1 MTETSSSIGV
11 STKQQRIA
19 NLARSAPQMAWT
31 TLAHY
36 MDLAWLKEAYRRTR
50 KDATPGVD
58 GRTAQ
63 DYAVDLE
70 ANLQSLLDRAKSGNY
85 RASPVRRTYVPKP
98 GSRTEQRPIGIPTF
112 EDKVLQRAV
121 TMLLEAV
128 YEQDFLD
135 GSYGFRPGR
144 SAHQALE
151 TLRKD
156 LGVFRGGWIVELD
169 IRKFFDTLNWQHL
182 RQILRQR
189 IRDGVLLRL
198 IDKWLKAGVL
208 EGETLSYLDQG
219 SPQGSVI
226 SPQLANVYL
235 HTVLDRWFEETV
247 RPRLRGKASLV
258 RFADDA
264 VLLFEREA
272 DAQRVLKVLAS
283 RFEKFGLTLHPDK
296 TRLLVFTRPS
306 DSSGAVA
313 PQTFDFLGFSHYW
326 GRSRRGYW
334 VVKRRTAK
342 DRRRRALKAIS
353 EWCRTHRHRP
363 LREQCQTLNQKLRG
377 HFAYYG
383 IRGNFAALSAF
394 RFWVERTWIKW
405 LNRRSQRAVLT
416 EKILARFR
424 RQYPL
429 LPARLNPRAVT

>member
-1 MTETSSSIGV
+1 M
-11 STKQQRIA
+11 
-19 NLARSAPQMAWT
+19 
-31 TLAHY
+31 
-36 MDLAWLKEAYRRTR
+36 
-50 KDATPGVD
+50 
-58 GRTAQ
+58 
-63 DYAVDLE
+63 
-70 ANLQSLLDRAKSGNY
+70 
-85 RASPVRRTYVPKP
+85 
-98 GSRTEQRPIGIPTF
+98 
-112 EDKVLQRAV
+112 
-121 TMLLEAV
+121 
-128 YEQDFLD
+128 
-135 GSYGFRPGR
+135 
-144 SAHQALE
+144 
-151 TLRKD
+151 
-156 LGVFRGGWIVELD
+156 
-169 IRKFFDTLNWQHL
+169 
-182 RQILRQR
+182 
-189 IRDGVLLRL
+189 
-198 IDKWLKAGVL
+198 
-208 EGETLSYLDQG
+208 
-219 SPQGSVI
+219 
-226 SPQLANVYL
+226 
-235 HTVLDRWFEETV
+235 LDRWFEETV

-353 EWCRTHRHRP
+353 EGCRTHRHRP

-383 IRGNFAALSAF
+383 IRGNVAALSAF

-416 EKILARFR
+416 EKILARLR

>member
-1 MTETSSSIGV
+1 
-11 STKQQRIA
+11 
-19 NLARSAPQMAWT
+19 
-31 TLAHY
+31 

-50 KDATPGVD
+50 KDAAPGVD

-63 DYAVDLE
+63 DSAVDLE

-85 RASPVRRTYVPKP
+85 RAPPVRRTYVPKP
-98 GSRTEQRPIGIPTF
+98 GSPTEQRPIGIPTF

-169 IRKFFDTLNWQHL
+169 IRKCFDTLNWQHL

-198 IDKWLKAGVL
+198 TDKWLKAGAL
-208 EGETLSYLDQG
+208 EGETLSYPDQG

-264 VLLFEREA
+264 VLLFEQEE
-272 DAQRVLKVLAS
+272 DAPRVLKVLAS
-283 RFEKFGLTLHPDK
+283 RFEKFGLKLHPDK

-306 DSSGAVA
+306 DSPDAVA

-353 EWCRTHRHRP
+353 QWCRTHRHRP

-405 LNRRSQRAVLT
+405 LNRRSQRAALT
-416 EKILARFR
+416 ERILVRCR

>member
-1 MTETSSSIGV
+1 MTETSSSILV

-19 NLARSAPQMAWT
+19 GLARSAPQMVWT
-31 TLAHY
+31 TLAHH
-36 MDLAWLKEAYRRTR
+36 MDLAWMKEAYRRTR
-50 KDATPGVD
+50 KDAAPGID
-58 GRTAQ
+58 GQTAE
-63 DYAVDLE
+63 DYAVNLE
-70 ANLQSLLDRAKSGNY
+70 ANLQSLLNRAQSGDY
-85 RASPVRRTYVPKP
+85 WAPPVRRTYVPKP
-98 GSRTEQRPIGIPTF
+98 GSRTEQRPLGIPTF

-121 TMLLEAV
+121 AMLLEAV

-135 GSYGFRPGR
+135 CSYGFRPGR

-151 TLRKD
+151 KLRD
-156 LGVFRGGWIVELD
+156 LGALRGGWIVELD

-208 EGETLSYLDQG
+208 EGETLSYPDQG
-219 SPQGSVI
+219 CSQGSAI

-235 HTVLDRWFEETV
+235 HTVLDSWFEEMV

-264 VLLFEREA
+264 VLVFEQEE
-272 DAQRVLKVLAS
+272 DARRVLKVFAS
-283 RFEKFGLTLHPDK
+283 RFEKFGLRLHPDK
-296 TRLLVFTRPS
+296 TRLVAFTRPS
-306 DSSGAVA
+306 DSSGAMA
-313 PQTFDFLGFSHYW
+313 PQAFDFLGFSHYW
-326 GRSRRGYW
+326 GRSLRGYW

-342 DRRRRALKAIS
+342 DRRCRALKAIS
-353 EWCRTHRHRP
+353 DWCRTHRHWP
-363 LREQCQTLNQKLRG
+363 LQDQCKTLNQKLRG

-383 IRGNFAALSAF
+383 IRGNFADISAF

-405 LNRRSQRAVLT
+405 LNRRSQRTTLT
-416 EKILARFR
+416 ERVLVRFR